1 MLPIMSGA
9 EIRPS
14 RIPPEQSKM
23 SQIAA
28 SDAPPAAAAGTRVFL
43 VAAVAANRVIGVRGR
58 LPWRLPED
66 LKHFK
71 RLTLG
76 HPVIMGRRTWES
88 IGKPLPQRENIVL
101 TRQPGFE
108 APGASVASSFSAA
121 LALCAG
127 EKVAFV
133 IGGGDLYR
141 EALPFADGLVLTEIH
156 CDYAGDTRFPEFDQ
170 RAWKETQREPQV
182 AADGTKFDF
191 VLYERAS

>member
-1 MLPIMSGA
+1 
-9 EIRPS
+9 
-14 RIPPEQSKM
+14 M
-23 SQIAA
+23 SQIV
-28 SDAPPAAAAGTRVFL
+28 SSVAPPATAGEPRVYL
-43 VAAVAANRVIGVRGR
+43 VAAVAANRVIGVRGK

-66 LKHFK
+66 LRHFK

-88 IGKPLPQRENIVL
+88 IGRPLPLRENIVV

-141 EALPFADGLVLTEIH
+141 EALPCAAGLVLTEIH
-156 CDYAGDTRFPEFDQ
+156 RDYEGDAQFPEFD
-170 RAWKETQREPQV
+170 RSAWQETQREPQV
-182 AADGTKFDF
+182 AADGTRFDF
-191 VLYERAS
+191 VLYKRASEGLALPPALALRLEDPDLR